1 MKTNFSLLFYLKK
14 QKNYE
19 SGEVPVYLRITI
31 NSKRAEIATGRQC
44 DPKRWNAKSGR
55 MSGSREDVRG
65 EFGSIEHPNSEI
77 EDRSFRLILTSLSK

>member
-31 NSKRAEIATGRQC
+31 NSKRAEITRPEG
-44 DPKRWNAKSGR
+44 NAIRSGG
-55 MSGSREDVRG
+55 MLNPGECQGVR
-65 EFGSIEHPNSEI
+65 
-77 EDRSFRLILTSLSK
+77 RTLAQ

>member
-55 MSGSREDVRG
+55 MLGSSVE
-65 EFGSIEHPNSEI
+65 NSEP
-77 EDRSFRLILTSLSK
+77 LITPIRKLRAGRFGWN